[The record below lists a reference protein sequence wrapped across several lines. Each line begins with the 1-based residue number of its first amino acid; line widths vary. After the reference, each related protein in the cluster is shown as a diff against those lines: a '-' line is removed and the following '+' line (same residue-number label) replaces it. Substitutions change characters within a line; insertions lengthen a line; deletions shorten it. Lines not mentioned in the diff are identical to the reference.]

1 MDVINIAM
9 MITNIMACVNDEV
22 QTDVKRITNHDD
34 NYVLTVKSNFH
45 AIFAVFFVPVCVGH
59 PIPQSKS
66 IDILSTNKY

>member
-34 NYVLTVKSNFH
+34 NYVLTVN
-45 AIFAVFFVPVCVGH
+45 IFDDIFDVFFVPVCVGH

>member
-34 NYVLTVKSNFH
+34 NYVLTVNIFDD
-45 AIFAVFFVPVCVGH
+45 IFAVFLVPVCVGH

>member
-34 NYVLTVKSNFH
+34 NYVLTVN
-45 AIFAVFFVPVCVGH
+45 ICDDILAVFFVRVSVSH
-59 PIPQSKS
+59 PIPQSTS
-66 IDILSTNKY
+66 IDILSTNNY

>member
-34 NYVLTVKSNFH
+34 NYVLTVNIFDD
-45 AIFAVFFVPVCVGH
+45 IFAVFCVPVCVGH